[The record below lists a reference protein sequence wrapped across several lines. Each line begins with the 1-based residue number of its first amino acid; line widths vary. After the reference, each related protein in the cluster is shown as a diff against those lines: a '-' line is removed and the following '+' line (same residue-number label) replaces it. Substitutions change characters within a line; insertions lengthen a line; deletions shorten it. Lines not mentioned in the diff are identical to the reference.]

1 MNSGVQSLSGKELTL
16 LTCSVYKQQHLSVK
30 QENFLVIK
38 AGFLIMIAT
47 IAAITGQNVQQSWR
61 SYGNHTSVI
70 IQGLEGGS

>member
-30 QENFLVIK
+30 QDNFLVIK

-47 IAAITGQNVQQSWR
+47 IAASLDKMFSNR
-61 SYGNHTSVI
+61 GNHMETTL
-70 IQGLEGGS
+70 Q